1 MSDIDQR
8 QRDYARMIVENTDWS
23 EAMPVYQVSGF
34 NVYTTSKLDFR
45 IYVMD
50 VQRDAMFMG
59 TRTWS
64 CLTAAGFTAV
74 YNLVQREQEY
84 VSSGVKVIPWH
95 DDDLALG
102 LKRLGWEAPRD
113 LVASLVEEANL
124 LLMQAAVVNEADRE
138 EWYKVFATEYA
149 RIREQ
154 ADALSEGMR
163 RLEAVLGLAE
173 STIIDVIDVN
183 AA

>member
-1 MSDIDQR
+1 MSDIGQR
-8 QRDYARMIVENTDWS
+8 QRDYARMVVDNIDLSTEK
-23 EAMPVYQVSGF
+23 PVFRLASF
-34 NVYTTSKLDFR
+34 NVYTTAKLDFR
-45 IYVMD
+45 IYVQD
-50 VQRDAMFMG
+50 VKRDALFMG
-59 TRTWS
+59 TKTWS
-64 CLTAAGFTAV
+64 VLTAAGFEAV
-74 YNLVQREQEY
+74 TNLVARETAWP
-84 VSSGVKVIPWH
+84 SSGVNVIPWH

-113 LVASLVEEANL
+113 LVAALVEEANL
-124 LLMQAAVVNEADRE
+124 LLMQAAVVNEADRQ

-154 ADALSEGMR
+154 ADALGEGMR

-173 STIIDVIDVN
+173 STIIDVVD